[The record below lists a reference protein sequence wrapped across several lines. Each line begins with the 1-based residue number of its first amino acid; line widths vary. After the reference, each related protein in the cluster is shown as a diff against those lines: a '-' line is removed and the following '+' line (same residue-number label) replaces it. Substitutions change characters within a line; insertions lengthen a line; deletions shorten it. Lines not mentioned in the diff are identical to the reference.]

1 MQKKS
6 DAEIK
11 AILTGILQIGLFVCT
26 GISAHAETEAE
37 ALMEAEFL
45 NEVLPFVIMVVITVI
60 GIAAV
65 LRKRKM

>member
-1 MQKKS
+1 VQRKS

-11 AILTGILQIGLFVCT
+11 AVLAGILQIGLFVCT
-26 GISAHAETEAE
+26 GISAYAETEAE
-37 ALMEAEFL
+37 AMMQADFISES
-45 NEVLPFVIMVVITVI
+45 LPFIIMVIITVI